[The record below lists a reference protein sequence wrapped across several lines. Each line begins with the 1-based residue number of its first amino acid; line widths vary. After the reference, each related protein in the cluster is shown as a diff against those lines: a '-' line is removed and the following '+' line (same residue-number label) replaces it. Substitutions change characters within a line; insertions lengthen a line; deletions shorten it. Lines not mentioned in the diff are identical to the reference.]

1 MDIKCPNCKKFNLDI
16 KKIEMREEKLFVHF
30 HCYVCEV
37 EFSGF
42 LTKNLKESPYYEKYV
57 K

>member
-1 MDIKCPNCKKFNLDI
+1 MDIKCPNCNKFNLDI
-16 KKIEMREEKLFVHF
+16 KNIEVCEEKLFVHF

-42 LTKNLKESPYYEKYV
+42 LTKKLKEGPYYEKYV